1 MREKKNVKEEFVLR
15 TAVAFCVFKNLD
27 STKQVFAKIRE
38 AKPPKLYIVADA
50 ARSHV
55 AGEKEKVEAVRR
67 YIEEH
72 IDWKCEVFKNY
83 AQDNMGCGRRI
94 SSGLDWVFE
103 KEEQVIILEDDC
115 VPDET
120 FFRYCQEM
128 LEYYK
133 DDERIMMISGNNPYA
148 SCYQGD
154 EDYLFSKV
162 PFIWGWASWR
172 RSWKLYDYDLKS
184 LPENRKSPMFK
195 RVLPTKAYW
204 VYMAEYE
211 SLYRHEFD
219 TWDYQLM
226 YAGILHDKLNIAPRE
241 SHVFNIGFSQEATHT
256 FRAPKWM
263 KQEVHPVRFPI
274 HFRDELKWDEDF
286 DRSYFKAANRHG
298 HIVKLKQMMGIDVNK
313 SIFERFNK

>member
-1 MREKKNVKEEFVLR
+1 MKEEFVLR

>member
-1 MREKKNVKEEFVLR
+1 MEKEFVLR
-15 TAVAFCVFKNLD
+15 TAVVFCVFKNLD

-38 AKPPKLYIVADA
+38 ARPPKLYIVADA
-50 ARSHV
+50 ARGQV
-55 AGEKEKVEAVRR
+55 AGEKEKVEEVRS
-67 YIEEH
+67 YVEEH
-72 IDWKCEVFKNY
+72 IDWECEVFKSY

-103 KEEQVIILEDDC
+103 KEEQAIILEDDC
-115 VPDET
+115 VPDST

-133 DDERIMMISGNNPYA
+133 DDERIMTISGNNPYA
-148 SCYQGD
+148 SRYHGK

-172 RSWKLYDYDLKS
+172 RAWQLYDYDLKS
-184 LPENRKSPMFK
+184 LPKNRKSHVFK
-195 RVLPTKAYW
+195 RVFPLKAYW

-226 YAGILHDKLNIAPRE
+226 YAGIVHDKLNIVPRE

-263 KQEVHPVRFPI
+263 KQEVRPVRFPI
-274 HFRDELKWDEDF
+274 CHREKVQWDEAF
-286 DRSYFKAANRHG
+286 DGGYFKAANRHG
-298 HIVKLKQMMGIDVNK
+298 LIVKIKEMLGLDVNK
-313 SIFERFNK
+313 SVFEKRKSR

>member
-1 MREKKNVKEEFVLR
+1 MHEDFILK

-27 STKQVFAKIRE
+27 TTKQVFERIRE
-38 AKPPKLYIVADA
+38 AKPPKLYIVADS
-50 ARSHV
+50 ARAHV
-55 AGEKEKVEAVRR
+55 PGEQEKVEAVRR

-72 IDWKCEVFKNY
+72 IDWECEVFKNY
-83 AQDNMGCGRRI
+83 AGDNMGCGRRI
-94 SSGLDWVFE
+94 SSGLNWVFE
-103 KEEQVIILEDDC
+103 QEEQAIILEDDC
-115 VPDET
+115 VPDST

-133 DDERIMMISGNNPYA
+133 EDERIMMISGNNPYA
-148 SCYQGD
+148 SCYHGN

-172 RSWKLYDYDLKS
+172 RAWKLYDYDLKT
-184 LPENRKSPMFK
+184 LPENRKSSLFK

-226 YAGILHDKLNIAPRE
+226 YAGILHDKLNIVPCE
-241 SHVFNIGFSQEATHT
+241 SHVFNIGFSEEATHT

-263 KQEVHPVRFPI
+263 KQEVSPVRFPI
-274 HFRDELKWDEDF
+274 RHRGKVLWDEAF
-286 DRSYFKAANRHG
+286 DRGYFKAANRHG
-298 HIVKLKQMMGIDVNK
+298 LIVKIKYMLGLDVNK
-313 SIFERFNK
+313 SVFEKLKGR

>member
-1 MREKKNVKEEFVLR
+1 MKEEFVLR

-55 AGEKEKVEAVRR
+55 AGEKEKVEAVRS

-72 IDWKCEVFKNY
+72 IDWECEVFKNY

-172 RSWKLYDYDLKS
+172 RSWKLYDFDLKS
-184 LPENRKSPMFK
+184 LPENRKSRVFK